1 MRRLGSI
8 RQAVKVQATSDRSQA
23 ASYKLRATSCT
34 LQVTSYFFGQETVKA
49 QQLENC
55 SKTALDETALDE
67 MAQTKICKERVTSP
81 QMTIYQLEVTSYGQ
95 KVRRVTTRSHRNQ
108 FTPSTPAMH
117 AASVPPD
124 QS

>member
-1 MRRLGSI
+1 M
-8 RQAVKVQATSDRSQA
+8 
-23 ASYKLRATSCT
+23 
-34 LQVTSYFFGQETVKA
+34 A

-55 SKTALDETALDE
+55 SKTALDETVLDE

-117 AASVPPD
+117 APSFPSD